1 MYKLK
6 LAENTANS
14 YLILNEPFPYSKLTH
29 VRVYQ
34 ILFESTSCNNLR
46 MCNGALRSTLLLIL
60 HRYTLYHTRGH
71 LIALWL
77 LGRAIGLQKL
87 TVHTITQA
95 QHRLLTRVYTALPLH
110 REIGGLSCISSLCL
124 ALCLP
129 WMIFQLQLQCY
140 CVA

>member
-1 MYKLK
+1 MIWGCVFLQ
-6 LAENTANS
+6 L
-14 YLILNEPFPYSKLTH
+14 KLTH
-29 VRVYQ
+29 AIYVRVYQ
-34 ILFESTSCNNLR
+34 ILFESTSCNNLLYVH

-95 QHRLLTRVYTALPLH
+95 QHRLLTRVYTYTALPLH